1 MLRLIQLNR
10 NVRSIRRYR
19 QIIKV
24 FAGYGLGHVLEYLNL
39 TQVVA
44 VSRRVFL
51 RSEAKVA
58 HLSAPQRLRLAM
70 EELGPTFIKLGQ
82 LLSTRADI
90 IPAPFIEEFTHL
102 QDSVPTIPFEEIRAK
117 IEHELGVPIWKKF
130 AYVDRK
136 AIAAASIAQVHRARL
151 ISGEDV
157 VVKVRRPGATDM
169 VETDIDLLMGWALL
183 LERHMARS
191 DIYDPVAVVREFA
204 YTIRREMDLSREGHA
219 IETIRDNFVG
229 DPTLYFPRVYWEA
242 TAKGVLTIEY
252 VDGIK
257 VSDLPAI
264 DAAGLDR
271 REIAR
276 RGAVA
281 FLKMVLDHGFF
292 HADPHPGNVMIL
304 PDNVICLLDYGMMGR
319 LDPAIKRY
327 LADVLV
333 AMIDRDLD
341 GLVDLITST
350 GSGEVNENLNVSALR
365 RALADFID
373 SYLDIPLKEIEVG
386 RMLLEFID
394 LISTHRIKLQP
405 DLTMLVKVL
414 VVVEGMGRE
423 LDPQFDMVGHLRPF
437 LEKALIEKRSPLR
450 MARELER
457 GLEAYLQLARN
468 LPREV
473 KEILNKINR
482 NKFRIDLEH
491 RGLDRFGKE
500 LDRSA
505 NRISLSLIIAALL
518 VGSSI
523 AMTTNRGPMV
533 LGLPAFALFGFTC
546 AGLVSIW
553 WMIAILRSGRL

>member
-1 MLRLIQLNR
+1 MLRLMQVNR
-10 NVRSIRRYR
+10 NVRSIKRYR
-19 QIIKV
+19 QIITV
-24 FAGYGLGHVLEYLNL
+24 FGGYGLGHLLEYLNL
-39 TQVVA
+39 SQVLA
-44 VSRRVFL
+44 ASRRML
-51 RSEAKVA
+51 RRSESKVA
-58 HLSAPQRLRLAM
+58 HLSPPQRLRLAM

-102 QDSVPTIPFEEIRAK
+102 QDSVPGIPFAEIK
-117 IEHELGVPIWKKF
+117 EQIERELGVPVAARF
-130 AYVDRK
+130 AYLDPE
-136 AIAAASIAQVHRARL
+136 AMAAASIAQVHRARL

-157 VVKVRRPGATDM
+157 VVKVRRPGVTGA
-169 VETDIDLLMGWALL
+169 VETDIDILMGVALL

-219 IETIRDNFVG
+219 IERIRDNFPN

-252 VDGIK
+252 VNGIK

-264 DAAGLDR
+264 EAAGLDR

-281 FLKMVLDHGFF
+281 FLKMVLEHGFF
-292 HADPHPGNVMIL
+292 HADPHPGNVLIL

-319 LDPAIKRY
+319 LDPGVKRY
-327 LADVLV
+327 LTDVLA
-333 AMIDRDLD
+333 AMIERDLD
-341 GLVDLITST
+341 GLADIIVGT
-350 GSGEVNENLNVSALR
+350 GEVSETLNMNALKKG
-365 RALADFID
+365 LADFID
-373 SYLDIPLKEIEVG
+373 SYLEIPLKEIEVG

-394 LISTHRIKLQP
+394 LVSTHRLKIQP
-405 DLTMLVKVL
+405 DLTLLVKVL

-437 LEKALIEKRSPLR
+437 LEQAFMEKRSPLR
-450 MARELER
+450 ILKETER
-457 GLEAYLQLARN
+457 TVEAYLELARN
-468 LPREV
+468 LPRDV
-473 KEILNKINR
+473 KEVLNKISR

-491 RGLDRFGKE
+491 RGLDRFSRE

-505 NRISLSLIIAALL
+505 NRLSLSMIIAALL
-518 VGSSI
+518 IGSSI
-523 AMTTNRGPMV
+523 AMQTNRGPQL

-546 AGLVSIW
+546 AGLVGIW

>member
-1 MLRLIQLNR
+1 MLRLMQLNR

-19 QIIKV
+19 QIITV
-24 FAGYGLGHVLEYLNL
+24 FAGYGLGHLLEYLNL
-39 TQVVA
+39 AQVVA
-44 VSRRVFL
+44 ASRRVL
-51 RSEAKVA
+51 RRSESKVA

-82 LLSTRADI
+82 LLSTRPDI

-102 QDSVPTIPFEEIRAK
+102 QDSVPSIPFDEIK
-117 IEHELGVPIWKKF
+117 EQIERELGVPIKARF
-130 AYVDRK
+130 ALLEPNSM
-136 AIAAASIAQVHRARL
+136 AAASIAQVHRARL

-157 VVKVRRPGATDM
+157 VVKVRRPGVTEQ
-169 VETDIDLLMGWALL
+169 VETDIDILMGVALL

-219 IETIRDNFVG
+219 IERIRDNFKG
-229 DPTLYFPRVYWEA
+229 DATLHFPRVYWEA

-264 DAAGLDR
+264 EAAGLNR

-281 FLKMVLDHGFF
+281 FLKMVLEHGFF
-292 HADPHPGNVMIL
+292 HADPHPGNVLIL
-304 PDNVICLLDYGMMGR
+304 PGNVICLLDYGMMGR
-319 LDPAIKRY
+319 LDPAVKSY
-327 LADVLV
+327 LTDVLA
-333 AMIDRDLD
+333 AMTERDLD
-341 GLVDLITST
+341 ELVQIIIGT
-350 GSGEVNENLNVSALR
+350 GDVSETLNLSALR
-365 RALADFID
+365 KGLADFID

-394 LISTHRIKLQP
+394 LVTTHRLKIQP

-437 LEKALIEKRSPLR
+437 LEQAFIEKRSPGRLLK
-450 MARELER
+450 ELER
-457 GLEAYLQLARN
+457 GLESYLSLARN
-468 LPREV
+468 LPRDV
-473 KEILNKINR
+473 REILNKLNR

-491 RGLDRFGKE
+491 RGLDRFSKE

-505 NRISLSLIIAALL
+505 NRVSLSLIIAALL
-518 VGSSI
+518 IGSSI
-523 AMTTNRGPMV
+523 AMQTNRGPML

-546 AGLVSIW
+546 AGLVGIW
-553 WMIAILRSGRL
+553 WTIAILRSGRL